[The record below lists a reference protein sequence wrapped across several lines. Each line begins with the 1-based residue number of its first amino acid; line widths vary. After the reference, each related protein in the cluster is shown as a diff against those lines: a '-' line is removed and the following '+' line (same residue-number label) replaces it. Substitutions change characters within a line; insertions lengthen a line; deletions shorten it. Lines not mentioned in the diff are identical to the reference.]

1 MYVSLITN
9 IYLSLLRW
17 SGTVF
22 TRLVTP
28 AYTAMRDEFR
38 KRVGQNLTVTTLGG
52 FDTCYSVPILAPTIT
67 FMFSG
72 MNVTLPQD
80 NLLIHSTAGSITC
93 LAMAAAPDNVN
104 SVLNVIANMQQ
115 QNHRFLFDVPNSR
128 LGVAREPC
136 SWAELSLIFVLLWRI
151 LGLLVFVWYWY

>member
-1 MYVSLITN
+1 MGLTSKSGTYFV
-9 IYLSLLRW
+9 

-28 AYTAMRDEFR
+28 AYEAVRNEFR
-38 KRVGQNLTVTTLGG
+38 RRVGPKIPVTSLGG
-52 FDTCYSVPILAPTIT
+52 FDTCYSVPIVVPTIT

-72 MNVTLPQD
+72 MNVTLPVD
-80 NLLIHSTAGSITC
+80 NVVIRSTAGSTTC

-115 QNHRFLFDVPNSR
+115 QNHRVLIDVPNSR
-128 LGVAREPC
+128 LGVARERC
-136 SWAELSLIFVLLWRI
+136 T
-151 LGLLVFVWYWY
+151 